1 MSDKNKT
8 STFPLPFSS
17 VTDSGVRKPT
27 NFAPSKVATPQ
38 TATQNAARPVATPQ
52 TATQNAARSGTS
64 KPLYVAPSSSPAK
77 FAGTPVKLSGAPAS
91 FATPQAVPL
100 SPLIKRQDP
109 MVSDAVRR
117 AMVNRVAKQGVQDQ
131 VVLAALDTVPR
142 HAFVEP
148 GLSTQAYIDAS
159 LPIGHHQTISQ
170 PYIVARM
177 IEVMRNGGQLAR
189 VLEIGTGCGYQ
200 AAVLACVAKEVYS
213 IERIKPLHEL
223 AKANLRQLRI
233 PNLRLHYGDGMLG
246 LPQVA
251 PFDGI
256 ILAAAGLEVPQ
267 ALLEQLAIGGRLV
280 APVGARVQHLQLIV
294 RTGKTE
300 WTSET
305 LEDCHFVP
313 LRPGTV

>member
-1 MSDKNKT
+1 MTEKNR
-8 STFPLPFSS
+8 TFPLPLSS
-17 VTDSGVRKPT
+17 VVDKGAKKATV
-27 NFAPSKVATPQ
+27 FA
-38 TATQNAARPVATPQ
+38 PVATPQ
-52 TATQNAARSGTS
+52 TATQNAARHAP
-64 KPLYVAPSSSPAK
+64 PLYPAPR
-77 FAGTPVKLSGAPAS
+77 PV
-91 FATPQAVPL
+91 ATPSKSHSYAMERAQAAPVQAPRQNPL
-100 SPLIKRQDP
+100 
-109 MVSDAVRR
+109 VSDAVRR
-117 AMVNRVAKQGVQDQ
+117 AMVQRIAKQGVKDP
-131 VVLAALDTVPR
+131 VVLGAMETVPR
-142 HAFVEP
+142 HLFMDE
-148 GLSTQAYIDAS
+148 GLAPQAYIDAS

-177 IEVMRNGGQLAR
+177 IEVMRNGGQLRR

-200 AAVLACVAKEVYS
+200 AAVLSCVAQEVYS

-223 AKANLRQLRI
+223 AKANLRPLRV

-246 LPQVA
+246 LPQAA

-280 APVGARVQHLQLIV
+280 APVGSRSQHLELIT
-294 RTGKTE
+294 RIGKTE

-313 LRPGTV
+313 LRPGVV